1 MATKNLAA
9 VITIGGTITGGLKSA
24 LGDTAKQLKAIGSQI
39 TDLSRREKQ
48 LGSAIQVFARQ
59 GQAVEGLRRQYV
71 QTIQTVERLRTAQ
84 QRLASAQATRDR
96 LNERA
101 GKMRAAGAGVT
112 VAGGTM
118 LASMVPGVKESK
130 HYQTEMARIAAL
142 GMGNDVNQRAVK
154 FAKDMKTFGTSSLEN
169 LELLRDGMSVFA
181 DLHHAE
187 MVAPLLAKM
196 KFANKAV
203 FGSERGEQNSAQ
215 FMDMLKV
222 IETRGGLKSEAEFSK
237 QANIIQ
243 QVISATGGRVSAT
256 EWRHMLMTGG
266 LAGKGMDSEALFY
279 TFEHLV
285 QEMGGDRAGTGLNS
299 LYKSLYQGVAKKRSV
314 LNLERFG
321 LIGDKSKVKHDK
333 AGQVSSMEPGALLGS
348 DLFRANPFEWMEKV
362 LLPQLAKKGIT
373 DEKKVID
380 TIGMIVS
387 NSVGGSFLA
396 EMYRQR
402 ENIHRASA
410 RNRGAQ
416 NIDQLDAAGRNS
428 ASGKELEAQ
437 AKLADAKLKFGDE
450 VAPMYTAAL
459 VKATDALKAFNEFA
473 EKHET
478 LVKAGAVAITA
489 LGAALVVIGPVLT
502 IGGGLLSAYAA
513 VQLRAAAA
521 AASAAAG
528 IRTET
533 VAIEAQGA
541 AAVTAGGKLAAFAKR
556 AALGYL
562 AATAMDGVAGQFGVG
577 KDKASQ
583 AQDDANWGR
592 MNWWQKGESGL
603 LRGVEGTG
611 RFLGMSNM
619 ADQAQADRVKA
630 ETDYLNK
637 KYGTLPTPPSMS
649 GAGAAAAPV
658 TNHNE
663 FNITQQPGESQE
675 ALARRILEQLQR
687 QQGVQQRGALTDG
700 ASHQ

>member
-48 LGSAIQVFARQ
+48 LGNAVQVFARQ

-71 QTIQTVERLRTAQ
+71 QTIQTVERLRAAQ
-84 QRLASAQATRDR
+84 QRLATAQATRDR

-101 GKMRAAGAGVT
+101 GKMRAAGAGMTVT
-112 VAGGTM
+112 GGAM
-118 LASMVPGVKESK
+118 LASVVPGVNESK
-130 HYQTEMARIAAL
+130 HYQNEMGRIAAL
-142 GMGNDVNQRAVK
+142 GMGDDVNQRAVK

-256 EWRHMLMTGG
+256 EWRHMLSTGG

-373 DEKKVID
+373 DEKQVID

-416 NIDQLDAAGRNS
+416 NIDQLEAQGRNS
-428 ASGKELEAQ
+428 ASGKELDAE
-437 AKLADAKLKFGDE
+437 AKLADAKLKLGNE
-450 VAPMYTAAL
+450 VLPIYTAAL
-459 VKATDALKAFNEFA
+459 VKAADALKSFNEFA
-473 EKHET
+473 EKHGT
-478 LVKAGAVAITA
+478 LVKAGAVAITG
-489 LGAALVVIGPVLT
+489 LGVALVVLGPVLG
-502 IGGGLLSAYAA
+502 IAGGAMSLYAA

-521 AASAAAG
+521 AAAAASG
-528 IRTET
+528 IATET
-533 VAIEAQGA
+533 AAITAQGA
-541 AAVTAGGKLAAFAKR
+541 AATTTAGKLAAFAKT
-556 AALGYL
+556 AALAMAAGY
-562 AATAMDGVAGQFGVG
+562 AIDGIAGKFGVG
-577 KDKASQ
+577 KEKADQ

-592 MNWWQKGESGL
+592 MNWWQKAESGL
-603 LRGVEGTG
+603 GRGIEGAG
-611 RFLGMSNM
+611 RLFFLDNL
-619 ADQAQADRVKA
+619 ANQAQAGRVKT

-658 TNHNE
+658 TNNNT
-663 FNITQQPGESQE
+663 FNITQQPGESSD
-675 ALARRILEQLQR
+675 AFARRILEQLQR